1 MRYSHL
7 YITLLFVSILFS
19 EEESY
24 IKGVIIDYSN
34 QKPIPGANIYFENS
48 DIGTI
53 SNELGEFLLPIDNIK
68 INEINISMIGYR
80 DTTLFINQNNIK
92 NEYQVFL
99 NPKTIQ
105 MTGVTVHSH
114 KESKGNVAPSSILM
128 IGNKLEKNIISD
140 LATTLSGESGIA
152 IRSSGQ
158 ATQRPILRGYSGD
171 RFLITSDGFELGDM
185 SNTTADHAVSM
196 EIAAAEGVEVI
207 RGPETLTYGSNTI
220 AGIINIITPFKNPK
234 KLSSTKYKLLFG
246 HESSNQSNLIGS
258 DINIPLNDY
267 QLSLSLNNRSANNQS

>member
-53 SNELGEFLLPIDNIK
+53 SNELGEFSIPIDNLK
-68 INEINISMIGYR
+68 INEIKISMIGYR

-92 NEYQVFL
+92 NKYQVFL

-114 KESKGNVAPSSILM
+114 KESEKNVAPSSILM
-128 IGNKLEKNIISD
+128 SVSYTHL
-140 LATTLSGESGIA
+140 TL
-152 IRSSGQ
+152 
-158 ATQRPILRGYSGD
+158 P
-171 RFLITSDGFELGDM
+171 
-185 SNTTADHAVSM
+185 
-196 EIAAAEGVEVI
+196 
-207 RGPETLTYGSNTI
+207 
-220 AGIINIITPFKNPK
+220 
-234 KLSSTKYKLLFG
+234 TK
-246 HESSNQSNLIGS
+246 
-258 DINIPLNDY
+258 
-267 QLSLSLNNRSANNQS
+267 A